1 MTRWTRSDDRGASPP
16 NPPLGGGIHA
26 PSKTS
31 PGASVADVFET
42 YAGAIGLAREA
53 LPGLT
58 GPIERAVGTLL
69 AMRGRLI
76 VAGMGKSGHVGRKL
90 AATFA
95 STGTPA
101 HFVHPAEASHGDLG
115 MIRGEDVI
123 LMLSWSGETRE
134 LSDLLAYAK
143 RFSVPTIA
151 LTGAPRGTL
160 ARRADVAIVLPSV
173 PEACPMRLAPTT
185 STLLQMA
192 MGDAL
197 AITLLQAKGF
207 TAQDFRGF
215 HPGGKLGAALSTVA
229 EVMHRG
235 DALPLLPE
243 GAPMIDVIGEI
254 GRKGF
259 GIVGLTDPDGRLAGV
274 VTDGDVRRY
283 LEANAAG
290 AMAEVMRREARAIMT
305 PGSVTVGA
313 DRLASTALALLERR
327 RIGAA
332 FVPDAEGRPQG
343 LVTLLELLRVGV
355 A

>member
-1 MTRWTRSDDRGASPP
+1 MREGRGALPP
-16 NPPLGGGIHA
+16 GPPAGGTRA
-26 PSKTS
+26 PG
-31 PGASVADVFET
+31 PPRSVARTLGV
-42 YAGAIGLAREA
+42 YADAIASTRAALEGLA
-53 LPGLT
+53 
-58 GPIERAVGTLL
+58 GPIGRAVELLL

-115 MIRGEDVI
+115 MIRGEDAI

-134 LSDLLAYAK
+134 LSDMIAHAK

-151 LTGAPRGTL
+151 LTGAAEGTL
-160 ARRADVAIVLPSV
+160 ARRADVAIVLPRA

-197 AITLLQAKGF
+197 AIALLEAHGF
-207 TAQDFRGF
+207 TPEQFHGF
-215 HPGGKLGAALSTVA
+215 HPGGRLGAALSGVG

-243 GAPMIDVIGEI
+243 GAPMIEVIAEI
-254 GRKGF
+254 GRRGF
-259 GIVGLTDPDGRLAGV
+259 GIVGLLDGAGRLAGV

-283 LEANAAG
+283 LEAHARAG
-290 AMAEVMRREARAIMT
+290 MAEVMGRPASQVMT
-305 PGSVTVGA
+305 RGSVTVA
-313 DRLASTALALLERR
+313 PDRLASSALAVLERH

-332 FVPDAEGRPQG
+332 FVADAERRPQG
-343 LVTLLELLRVGV
+343 LVTMLELLRVGV

>member
-1 MTRWTRSDDRGASPP
+1 MKEGRGLRPHTPA
-16 NPPLGGGIHA
+16 GGMHA
-26 PSKTS
+26 PG
-31 PGASVADVFET
+31 PPRSVARTLTT
-42 YAGAIGLAREA
+42 YADAITTTQAALANLAE
-53 LPGLT
+53 
-58 GPIERAVGTLL
+58 PIERATAILL
-69 AMRGRLI
+69 TMKGRLI

-134 LSDLLAYAK
+134 LSDMLAYAK
-143 RFSVPTIA
+143 RFTVPTIA
-151 LTGAPRGTL
+151 LTGAAEGTL
-160 ARRADVAIVLPSV
+160 ARRADVAIVLPAA

-197 AITLLQAKGF
+197 AIALLEAKGF
-207 TAQDFRGF
+207 TADDFRGF
-215 HPGGKLGAALSTVA
+215 HPGGKLGAALSTVV

-235 DALPLLPE
+235 EALPLLPE
-243 GAPMIDVIGEI
+243 SAPAIEVVAEI

-259 GIVGLTDPDGRLAGV
+259 GIVGLTGEAGRLVGV
-274 VTDGDVRRY
+274 VTDGDLRRY
-283 LEANAAG
+283 LESSSDG
-290 AMAEVMRREARAIMT
+290 RMAEVLRRPAFEIMT
-305 PGSVTVGA
+305 PGSITLGP
-313 DRLASTALALLERR
+313 DRLASTALATLQRH

-332 FVPDAEGRPQG
+332 FVTDAEARPEG
-343 LVTLLELLRVGV
+343 LVTMLELLRVGV